1 MIVLYDKSATS
12 FSNLG
17 IGVLRD
23 FLTSPTIEEVL
34 NGLFNL
40 EFEYASNGWLSEY
53 LINGNKI
60 KYNDQVFSIWVVRR
74 NLANKSISVLAKHHF
89 FDLEKHNFLEDVA
102 PTDKTAQDALQ
113 WILTHA
119 KEPTSFQVRGDC
131 EDIASARYVRMDP
144 IEAVYTADNSLLSRF
159 GGELEL
165 KMNEIV
171 VHKKRG
177 SNLGLEIRHKKN
189 IQGAELEIENNIV
202 TRIMPIGKD
211 GLLLPE
217 KYVDSPLINN
227 YSNKY
232 YYKYSLNIGVD
243 ANTTEQQAYQLMRKA
258 CNELYNNGID
268 KPAFS
273 LKIDFVELSKTK
285 EYQNYSSLEKA
296 HLGDTCRIYIEPFNL
311 NAEARIV
318 KTKFDCIKE
327 QIIELELGNI
337 KPNYITNNVNS
348 DNYINNKISSDGSDS
363 ILAQAKESAT
373 NLINHPFNGNIIID
387 KENGNLYFLDTND
400 VSTAQKIWKFGLGG
414 FGFSSTGINGPY
426 EIALTQDGK
435 IVADFIT
442 AGVLRAIGSYF
453 VDVHVNGG
461 NLLLNDDGTSQNA
474 SVKIQTPSTYTDY
487 MIVGDNLDGK
497 KLIFNLKDYTYET
510 LENLRTECIIET
522 IIPGETVRDDDTI
535 YMLYLNAFEDELE
548 NQFLNIEI
556 SQIGVHSP
564 NIIKTIAF
572 EDGKIPDNFE
582 IELYDEMG
590 EITGITSETIIN
602 DIKMITY
609 EVIRE
614 TSLSGNGLVAEIKA
628 DYDYTQDDL
637 TRAQQIALGTITPTD
652 ADYRRLDVNKDGTI
666 NALDLLKIS
675 KFLRANIG
683 INRPGKMIINTQ
695 DIDDNFVLLDG
706 DGNKKISFGLMS
718 GFEINDNNIEN
729 NESLWYGPAES
740 QYGGLYMNANQT
752 INLDK
757 KVSECQ
763 KGIILVWYGF
773 NPSSMTRINT
783 IVAKQFISKTD
794 ITNSIYQH
802 VTPMAFTN
810 YQYLGSKLI
819 YVYDNKIV
827 GHANNTGTGT
837 RNGITYD
844 NTRFVLGDVYAT

>member
-119 KEPTSFQVRGDC
+119 KEPTNFQVRGDC
-131 EDIASARYVRMDP
+131 VDIASARYVRMDP

-273 LKIDFVELSKTK
+273 LKIDFIELSKTK

-400 VSTAQKIWKFGLGG
+400 VNTAKKIWKFGLGG
-414 FGFSSTGINGPY
+414 LGFSSTGINGPY
-426 EIALTQDGK
+426 EIAITQDGK

-453 VDVHVNGG
+453 TDVHVNGG
-461 NLLLNDDGTSQNA
+461 NILLNDDGTQQN
-474 SVKIQTPSTYTDY
+474 SSIKIQTTTQDEYPLAENLDLNNRRLKLNLKGYTKQQIEDAIADGSI
-487 MIVGDNLDGK
+487 IVSQVVQDEYHLDATIYYIDLEISEGRDGSELLEVVSQMNSSLLKSSLGAVEFIDGVVSDNLEVE
-497 KLIFNLKDYTYET
+497 LHW
-510 LENLRTECIIET
+510 
-522 IIPGETVRDDDTI
+522 DDTTDLGYI
-535 YMLYLNAFEDELE
+535 Y
-548 NQFLNIEI
+548 
-556 SQIGVHSP
+556 QITNNS
-564 NIIKTIAF
+564 IA
-572 EDGKIPDNFE
+572 
-582 IELYDEMG
+582 
-590 EITGITSETIIN
+590 N
-602 DIKMITY
+602 DIILSGFSVT
-609 EVIRE
+609 RE
-614 TSLSGNGLVAEIKA
+614 TSYSATGLSA
-628 DYDYTQDDL
+628 DIISDTNYTESDL
-637 TRAQQIALGTITPTD
+637 TRCQQIILGTIQPTIG
-652 ADYRRLDVNKDGTI
+652 DYVRYDINKDGVI
-666 NALDLLKIS
+666 NALDLLKIKKMIWS
-675 KFLRANIG
+675 G
-683 INRPGKMIINTQ
+683 INIYQSGKFIINTQ
-695 DIDDNFVLLDG
+695 GVEKNLVLIDGNGNEKVCIDLFGGIKLDG
-706 DGNKKISFGLMS
+706 KN
-718 GFEINDNNIEN
+718 INDIFVDKNTPLFYTQVVSLATGLSVKANTNTATATYTLSPRDGYKPITCSTHN
-729 NESLWYGPAES
+729 LWGGQINLWY
-740 QYGGLYMNANQT
+740 L
-752 INLDK
+752 NLDT
-757 KVSECQ
+757 
-763 KGIILVWYGF
+763 
-773 NPSSMTRINT
+773 P
-783 IVAKQFISKTD
+783 
-794 ITNSIYQH
+794 TN
-802 VTPMAFTN
+802 
-810 YQYLGSKLI
+810 LI
-819 YVYDNKIV
+819 YWRV
-827 GHANNTGTGT
+827 
-837 RNGITYD
+837 RNVSDTDLTNLTIQVKVIYVRED
-844 NTRFVLGDVYAT
+844 LI